1 MDIRCGL
8 IIILVILLLTILNMI
23 RSGKMSMRYAFL
35 WIILTAI
42 LLIAA
47 IAPGFLDT
55 LAGWLGF
62 EVTSNMI
69 FVVAIFLLLLIS
81 ISLTRIV
88 SEQSL
93 SITLL
98 TQEVSL
104 LKKELDDIRENQGI
118 RTAQEN
124 PKGKENRNDPEGV
137 AYDQSREG
145 TI

>member
-1 MDIRCGL
+1 MDVRIGL
-8 IIILVILLLTILNMI
+8 IIILVILLLAILNMI
-23 RSGKMSMRYAFL
+23 RNEKISMRYAFL
-35 WIILTAI
+35 WIILTVV

-69 FVVAIFLLLLIS
+69 FVVAIFLLLVIS

-88 SEQSL
+88 SEQSM

-98 TQEVSL
+98 IQEVSL
-104 LKKELDDIRENQGI
+104 LKKELKETQGSTEEKQGRDITEDN
-118 RTAQEN
+118 
-124 PKGKENRNDPEGV
+124 
-137 AYDQSREG
+137 
-145 TI
+145 

>member
-8 IIILVILLLTILNMI
+8 IIILVILLLAILNMI

-69 FVVAIFLLLLIS
+69 FVVAIFLL
-81 ISLTRIV
+81 TR
-88 SEQSL
+88 
-93 SITLL
+93 
-98 TQEVSL
+98 
-104 LKKELDDIRENQGI
+104 KQGDEYMTHLEGSDAASVGLAVAGSAPGPVGI
-118 RTAQEN
+118 AATAASSAMTVDSWRDE
-124 PKGKENRNDPEGV
+124 KTRYTRLYKRH
-137 AYDQSREG
+137 
-145 TI
+145 

>member
-8 IIILVILLLTILNMI
+8 IIILVILLLAILNMI

-69 FVVAIFLLLLIS
+69 FVVAIFLLLMIS

-104 LKKELDDIRENQGI
+104 LKKELDDIRENPGI

>member
-1 MDIRCGL
+1 MDVRIGL
-8 IIILVILLLTILNMI
+8 IIILVILLLAILNMI
-23 RSGKMSMRYAFL
+23 RNEKISMRYAFL
-35 WIILTAI
+35 WIILTVV

-69 FVVAIFLLLLIS
+69 FVVAIFLLLVIS

-88 SEQSL
+88 SEQSM

-98 TQEVSL
+98 IQEVSL
-104 LKKELDDIRENQGI
+104 LKKELKETQGSTEEKQGRDITEEN
-118 RTAQEN
+118 
-124 PKGKENRNDPEGV
+124 
-137 AYDQSREG
+137 
-145 TI
+145 

>member
-8 IIILVILLLTILNMI
+8 IIILVILLLAILNMI

-69 FVVAIFLLLLIS
+69 FVVAIFLLLMIS

-104 LKKELDDIRENQGI
+104 LKKELCSY
-118 RTAQEN
+118 
-124 PKGKENRNDPEGV
+124 GKRK
-137 AYDQSREG
+137 
-145 TI
+145 

>member
-1 MDIRCGL
+1 MDIRYGL
-8 IIILVILLLTILNMI
+8 IIILVILLLAILNMI
-23 RSGKMSMRYAFL
+23 RNGKMRMRYAFL
-35 WIILTAI
+35 WIILTVI

-69 FVVAIFLLLLIS
+69 FVVAIFLLLVIS
-81 ISLTRIV
+81 ISLTQIV

-104 LKKELDDIRENQGI
+104 LKKEVNDIRESGNQDCL
-118 RTAQEN
+118 RE
-124 PKGKENRNDPEGV
+124 PK
-137 AYDQSREG
+137 REG
-145 TI
+145 EQKPSGRSSI